1 MPPRGRVGILCAKLT
16 FLDRERAGVY
26 GRHDSAPRA
35 LEGEALGIRAR
46 LLVLAIVVA
55 VPLAL
60 VGVADMRGVWRSN
73 RAQLDEALR
82 QQAELAAVAFERWT
96 DAQRQ
101 PLTTL
106 AAEAGEQRS
115 LRSPQL
121 AEHLRLT
128 AQTRPYWIDARVIDR
143 AGETVVAQP
152 AGREPPPHALT
163 DYLLSKIDRRDSWA
177 IVTDRTLDEAR
188 PVFALA
194 VPVAGEG
201 AVMARVDGEAI
212 SELFRDIEMSE
223 RAVIVVF
230 DSEGRRLYR
239 RQTKAEP
246 LDPTG
251 SGAPLLGSLGTGK
264 TAVVE
269 TESPYDGV
277 RRVYGLARAGE
288 TGCVVSV
295 GIPSSTLYEPALR
308 QFYRHALYSLLAL
321 LCAVGAALLIARGI
335 VRPVSRLRGAAQ
347 ALGAGE
353 LEARAPVRVGGEIG
367 ELGAAFNAMAERIA
381 EREERLKELDKLKS
395 EFVSSVSHELRTP
408 LTTIKTLT
416 RVLRRGGQSEEERRE
431 YLDTIAAECDR
442 QIDLV
447 LNLLDLSRIESGAYR
462 VARARV
468 NPAEL
473 VRTCARVEAHA
484 AEVRGLALDVDL
496 PAEVPHV
503 STDREALR
511 RVVCSLIENAV
522 KYTPEGG
529 RIRLSARASAEFTE
543 PRSVEITVRDTG
555 VGILAEDVPLVFE
568 KFFRGRPAASPAYAD
583 DSTGFTSE
591 RAEAPGVG
599 LGLYLARSIVNQ
611 LGGSI
616 YVESPPPGEAAGTAF
631 TVRLPVWPEEDG
643 VAASEEGE
651 NVEALTRG

>member
-1 MPPRGRVGILCAKLT
+1 
-16 FLDRERAGVY
+16 
-26 GRHDSAPRA
+26 
-35 LEGEALGIRAR
+35 LGIRGR
-46 LLVLAIVVA
+46 LLVLALVVA

-60 VGVADMRGVWRSN
+60 VGVADMRGVWRNN

-82 QQAELAAVAFERWT
+82 QQAELAAVAFERWI

-115 LRSPQL
+115 LRAPQL

-128 AQTRPYWIDARVIDR
+128 AQTRPYWIDARVIDG

-152 AGREPPPHALT
+152 AGREPPPPALT
-163 DYLLSKIDRRDSWA
+163 AHLLSEIRRRASWGIA
-177 IVTDRTLDEAR
+177 TDRTLDEAR

-194 VPVAGEG
+194 VPAAGEG
-201 AVMARVDGEAI
+201 AVLARVDGAAI

-239 RQTKAEP
+239 RQTPAEP

-251 SGAPLLGSLGTGK
+251 SGASLLASLAGGR

-295 GIPSSTLYEPALR
+295 GIPSETLYEPALR
-308 QFYRHALYSLLAL
+308 QFYRHALYSLVAL
-321 LCAVGAALLIARGI
+321 VCAIGAALLIARGI
-335 VRPVSRLRGAAQ
+335 VLPMRRLRGAAQ
-347 ALGAGE
+347 GLGAGD
-353 LEARAPVRVGGEIG
+353 LAARAPASGGGEIG
-367 ELGAAFNAMAERIA
+367 ELGAAFNAMAARIA

-416 RVLRRGGQSEEERRE
+416 RVLQRGGQSEEERRE
-431 YLDTIAAECDR
+431 YLETIAAECDR

-462 VARARV
+462 VVRARV

-473 VRTCARVEAHA
+473 VVACARVEAHA
-484 AEVRGLALDVDL
+484 AEVRGLTLEVSL

-503 STDREALR
+503 SADREALR
-511 RVVCSLIENAV
+511 RVVCSLIENAI

-529 RIRLSARASAEFTE
+529 RITIGARTAGE
-543 PRSVEITVRDTG
+543 PGSVDITVKDTG
-555 VGILAEDVPLVFE
+555 VGIRSEDVPLVFE
-568 KFFRGRPAASPAYAD
+568 KFFRGRPAASPAREHDPAD
-583 DSTGFTSE
+583 FASE
-591 RAEAPGVG
+591 YTEAPGVG
-599 LGLYLARSIVNQ
+599 LGLYLARSIVGQ

-616 YVESPPPGEAAGTAF
+616 SAESPPLGEVRGTAF
-631 TVRLPVWPEEDG
+631 TVRLPPWRDAGDDGAAGEEED
-643 VAASEEGE
+643 
-651 NVEALTRG
+651 VEALTRG